1 MSGVDWESLVEATS
15 GAVGALVSTTTFY
28 PLDTCK
34 TKYQAEVRSEG
45 HQKYRYNFSQFVFL
59 LFHSEIYLIGIS
71 GRDRRIKLISFLFLN
86 CDRIDKIYELI
97 CFNFV
102 TEDHGCN

>member
-1 MSGVDWESLVEATS
+1 MSGVDWESLAEATS

-45 HQKYRYNFSQFVFL
+45 HQKYRYHFLQFVFL
-59 LFHSEIYLIGIS
+59 LFHSEFYLIGIC
-71 GRDRRIKLISFLFLN
+71 GRDRWITLISL
-86 CDRIDKIYELI
+86 LI
-97 CFNFV
+97 LV
-102 TEDHGCN
+102 IAIVLRKYIS